1 MMLKTNQR
9 QRVATLAVL
18 VATGLATS
26 AGAGI
31 SPGLELVISSADGVP
46 GVAGTPIWFVGTSTF
61 GTAGAPIDS
70 NGNVLFRGRMAG
82 DGIVTGTPTVGNP
95 PNNEYGLWYGA
106 PSALNL
112 VARSADTAP
121 PGAPAGWVIN
131 NGLGNGL
138 TASHGG
144 NLAPNGTMTM
154 SAFMNGAGATSTNH
168 TAFWTGPFN
177 AMNRVASRSDA
188 APGTIGAIFATNMTD
203 MAGNRPINNAGQ
215 SAFAGSLT
223 GGDTV
228 AGQNSGG
235 IFIASNSGDI
245 SMIMRTGDAAP
256 GSVGGS
262 VFNNTAS
269 PSVNGSGAVA
279 FSSFLRS
286 GVGTV
291 DQLNDGVLAT
301 NVGGSVA
308 VIAQEAQPVS
318 GMPGVVYASLPNAVG
333 SPRSPITLADQ
344 GLNNSG
350 RSLFSAFLSGAVTP
364 GVDDSAIFTHSG
376 GITQTLIR
384 RGDAAP
390 VTGATYNAISG
401 TATNSIRLNNNN
413 NVLVSASLVQ
423 SGGITA
429 ANDTALWLRAVGG
442 SSTVLMQEGDDVGT
456 VLGDAGL
463 SGVLFGSAL
472 NILFNNAD
480 QAVFTTV
487 LTGAGVTT
495 ANDRALFAWDPTD
508 GLMLVAREGQDLFG
522 ITVTSF
528 GTFGT
533 ASGEGGSQGLSD
545 NGWLAFNIG
554 GLDASGANASAV
566 IRTNIPAPGAA
577 FLLGLGGLAI
587 SRRKR

>member
-1 MMLKTNQR
+1 MLNTNQR
-9 QRVATLAVL
+9 QRVAALAVL
-18 VATGLATS
+18 AATGLATS

-31 SPGLELVISSADGVP
+31 SPSLELVISTADGVP
-46 GVAGTPIWFVGTSTF
+46 GVAGMPIWRVGTSSF
-61 GTAGAPIDS
+61 GSSGVPIDD
-70 NGNVLFRGRMAG
+70 NGNVLFRGQLAG
-82 DGIVTGTPTVGNP
+82 DGIVTGTPSAGNP

-112 VARSADTAP
+112 VARSADAAP
-121 PGAPAGWVIN
+121 AGAPAGWVIN

-168 TAFWTGPFN
+168 TAFWTGPYN
-177 AMNRVASRSDA
+177 GLNRVASRSDA
-188 APGTIGAIFATNMTD
+188 APGTIGAIFNTNMTD
-203 MAGNRPINNAGQ
+203 MAPNRPINNAGQ
-215 SAFAGSLT
+215 SVFSGSLT

-235 IFIASNSGDI
+235 IWIASNSGDV

-262 VFNNTAS
+262 VFNNTNN
-269 PSVNGSGAVA
+269 PSLNGSGEVA
-279 FSSFLRS
+279 FDTFLRQ

-291 DQLNDGVLAT
+291 DALNDGVLAT
-301 NVGGSVA
+301 NVGGSLS
-308 VIAQEAQPVS
+308 VIAQEAQPVPVGS
-318 GMPGVVYASLPNAVG
+318 MPGVTFASLPNAVG
-333 SPRSPITLADQ
+333 SPRSPITLA

-350 RSLFSAFLSGAVTP
+350 RTLYSASLSGAVTP
-364 GVDDSAIFTHSG
+364 GVDDTAIFTHAG
-376 GITQTLIR
+376 GNTQTLIR

-390 VTGATYNAISG
+390 VSGATYSAISG
-401 TATNSIRLNNNN
+401 NANNSIRLNNND

-429 ANDTALWLRAVGG
+429 ANDAALWISQVGG
-442 SSTVLMQEGDDVGT
+442 SSTVLMQEGDDVGAA
-456 VLGDAGL
+456 LGDAGL

-487 LTGAGVTT
+487 LTGTGVTA

-508 GLMLVAREGQDLFG
+508 GLMLVAREGQEIFG
-522 ITVTSF
+522 INVTSF
-528 GTFGT
+528 GTFNT

-545 NGWLAFNIG
+545 TGWLAFTIG
-554 GLDASGANASAV
+554 GTTASGGNASAV

-577 FLLGLGGLAI
+577 VLLGLGGLAI
-587 SRRKR
+587 SRRRR